1 MDALSPGFW
10 VRFDRAVEM
19 FLYYA
24 SALLLLAIATL
35 VIGIVVMRYFF
46 ALSPI
51 WGEDVPR
58 ILFIWMTYLGIA
70 VATKRGQNLRVTFI
84 LEKVP
89 PKPRLALELA
99 MHAIVIAMIATIA
112 WHSWPVIQ
120 LTLGMRQLSTGW
132 SMAVSFIPFTL
143 AAVLMIVYTL
153 QLMRKAVRDYQSG
166 HYQAGLTGGG
176 H

>member
-1 MDALSPGFW
+1 MDSSPPRGFW
-10 VRFDRAVEM
+10 ARFDHGVEM

-24 SALLLLAIATL
+24 SAALLLAIATL
-35 VIGIVVMRYFF
+35 VIFIVFMRYFF

-58 ILFIWMTYLGIA
+58 ILFIWMTYLAIA

-84 LEKVP
+84 IEKLAP
-89 PKPRLALELA
+89 RPRLVLELA
-99 MHAIVIAMIATIA
+99 MHVIVIAMIATIA

-120 LTLGMRQLSTGW
+120 LNMGMRQLSTGW
-132 SMAVSFIPFTL
+132 SQVVSFIPFTL

-153 QLMRKAVRDYQSG
+153 QLMRKAVRDY
-166 HYQAGLTGGG
+166 HAGLTAGGR
-176 H
+176 